1 MTGETEHMEKKL
13 LLGAEA
19 VAQGAI
25 DAGISGV
32 YAYPGTPS
40 TEITEYI
47 QRATEGNQPRV
58 HSRWATNEKTAFE
71 AALGVSYT
79 GRRSLVCMK
88 HVGLNVAADAFMNAA
103 ITGVHGGLVLVV
115 ADDPSM
121 HSSQNEQ
128 DSRYYGWFAMIPIL
142 EPSNQQEAYEMVRY
156 GFDLSEEMRLP
167 VMLRITTRLSH
178 SRAVVTPAEPLA
190 QNDLNPD
197 CERNRWIL
205 LPANARKNYHRL
217 LDKQDALRQV
227 SEESPYNRT
236 ISGSG
241 DRAVIAFG
249 IAVNYA
255 MEVITTHN
263 LDIPLLKISQYPL
276 PVEMV
281 KQFTARY
288 SKILIAEEGYPLQEE
303 LLRGFSG
310 DNRYRGRLDGTLP
323 RTGELSPALLEK
335 ALLGFAEQQEVTW
348 FEQTRTADPLRGE
361 VHPLVAPRPPML
373 CKGCSHRDLFEAINR
388 AMNDYPAKHVFG
400 DIGCYTLGALPPYS
414 TISSCVDMGASIT
427 MAKGAADAGLR
438 PALCVIGDST
448 FTHSGITGLLDAVND
463 RSPLTVIISDNGT
476 TAMTGGQDSAGTGRF
491 FDICKGVGV
500 DEAHIR
506 SIVPLR
512 KNMEEN
518 ITIIREEL
526 EYEGVSVIIAQREC
540 IHIRK
545 TRKTDN

>member
-1 MTGETEHMEKKL
+1 MDP
-13 LLGAEA
+13 A
-19 VAQGAI
+19 
-25 DAGISGV
+25 
-32 YAYPGTPS
+32 AY
-40 TEITEYI
+40 
-47 QRATEGNQPRV
+47 
-58 HSRWATNEKTAFE
+58 
-71 AALGVSYT
+71 
-79 GRRSLVCMK
+79 
-88 HVGLNVAADAFMNAA
+88 
-103 ITGVHGGLVLVV
+103 
-115 ADDPSM
+115 
-121 HSSQNEQ
+121 
-128 DSRYYGWFAMIPIL
+128 
-142 EPSNQQEAYEMVRY
+142 
-156 GFDLSEEMRLP
+156 SE
-167 VMLRITTRLSH
+167 
-178 SRAVVTPAEPLA
+178 
-190 QNDLNPD
+190 
-197 CERNRWIL
+197 
-205 LPANARKNYHRL
+205 
-217 LDKQDALRQV
+217 
-227 SEESPYNRT
+227 
-236 ISGSG
+236 
-241 DRAVIAFG
+241 
-249 IAVNYA
+249 
-255 MEVITTHN
+255 
-263 LDIPLLKISQYPL
+263 
-276 PVEMV
+276 
-281 KQFTARY
+281 
-288 SKILIAEEGYPLQEE
+288 ILIAEEGYPLQEE

-310 DNRYRGRLDGTLP
+310 DNRFRGRLDGTLP

-335 ALLGFAEQQEVTW
+335 ALLEFMGCANDTRHDTKQPAVINQPVT
-348 FEQTRTADPLRGE
+348 
-361 VHPLVAPRPPML
+361 HPLVAPRPPML

-388 AMNDYPAKHVFG
+388 VMNDYPEKHVFG

-545 TRKTDN
+545 TKNR